1 MPLWWN
7 GRHEGLKIP
16 WIIIRKG
23 SSPFRGTMRKL
34 IIACR
39 DSILKVQVSENNI
52 TIFDS
57 YLVKKPKDMESLFH
71 LIVTYIG
78 EEHPLVKYRTV
89 SSIIHEWRVH
99 NLLYSLK
106 ILRKRTKDVDLET
119 KQSWYMKLLY
129 TILSPFYFHF
139 K

>member
-34 IIACR
+34 TIEFR

-57 YLVKKPKDMESLFH
+57 YLVKKPKDMESLFYI
-71 LIVTYIG
+71 IVAYIG
-78 EEHPLVKYRTV
+78 KEHPLVKYRPV
-89 SSIIHEWRVH
+89 SSVIHEWRVH